1 MLLKNTKT
9 NKHFNLFLIT
19 NPKRKPMKRYFAVFI
34 ALYTTVLL
42 YMMFYASGREPS
54 EISYIQHQPF
64 ITIQHFL
71 NDNNIDN
78 QAFIV
83 NIFGNIFL
91 FSPFGWL
98 GLCIKKFNRFVPITL
113 FFIVAISIIE
123 SIQYFSGRGV
133 ADVDDVFLNTLGML
147 IGFVLFKYATWKNIA
162 NIKVHFE
169 LIDSSKKRVST
180 VS

>member
-1 MLLKNTKT
+1 
-9 NKHFNLFLIT
+9 
-19 NPKRKPMKRYFAVFI
+19 
-34 ALYTTVLL
+34 
-42 YMMFYASGREPS
+42 MFYASGREPS

>member
-1 MLLKNTKT
+1 
-9 NKHFNLFLIT
+9 
-19 NPKRKPMKRYFAVFI
+19 MKRYFAVFI